1 MRISYNWLKEL
12 FPAAPAPEE
21 TAAILTQSGLEVEG
35 IEPYESI
42 TGGLSGLVVGHV
54 VDVWKH
60 PDADRL
66 RLTRVDVGNGA
77 TLQIV
82 CGAPNVA
89 TGQKVVVATEGATL
103 HPLEG
108 EPFTIR
114 KGKIRG
120 EVSEG
125 MLCAEDEIG
134 LGKGHAGIMVLDPDA
149 VPGAAVRDL
158 LGVTSDSA
166 IEIGLTPNRTD
177 AMSHYGVARD
187 LRAAMQH
194 FGVGTAST
202 LPGVNQ
208 PKLAKFDELA
218 ASIHPSKKIDIEI
231 ANPEACHRYAG
242 VVLTG
247 ATVQASPAWLQNRLK
262 AIGLTPINNLV
273 DVTNYVMHEL
283 GHPLHAFDADQIG
296 GDKVVVRCAH
306 TNEAFTT
313 LDDQQRALQSDDLVI
328 CDATKPMCIAG
339 VFGGKTSGISESTTS
354 VFIESA
360 VFDPVFVRRTAR
372 RHQLNTDASY
382 RFERG
387 VDADMTLVALKRAAL
402 LMIELSG
409 ARLASGITDLYPTVH
424 IRAAIKLNL
433 DRMNKLIGKVLPV
446 ERVEKILID
455 LDFEIVSKTDA
466 GFDLLAPLYRRD
478 VTREADV
485 VEEVLRIYGYDNVE
499 IPSRVHA
506 SVSGRPQPDTESLHR
521 RTADVLVAR
530 GFNEIMN
537 NSLTRLAY
545 SDRYDLAELSA
556 PSAVK
561 LLNPLSS
568 DLGQLRQ
575 SLLFQGLETVSRN
588 INFKNADQRLFEFGY
603 TYHRTENGT
612 VERPVVALW
621 VTGRQLPEN
630 WNNSSARSGFAELRA
645 GIRAVLE
652 ALGANKNLV
661 QEALS
666 HAFFTDAIVYRKGQ
680 KEIVRAG
687 LLSQRVLDDADIRQ
701 SVCYAEIDWS
711 ALVKLAAKNS
721 VVYEPLPKF
730 PAVRRDLSLLVDRSV
745 TFAQLEASARNAER
759 KLLREVGLFDVYEGK
774 NLPENRKSY
783 ALSFI
788 LRDDQATLTDTKIDG
803 AMERILNAIVTDH
816 RAELRS

>member
-12 FPAAPAPEE
+12 YSGTPSPDEAAAV
-21 TAAILTQSGLEVEG
+21 LTQSGLEVEG

-42 TGGLSGLVVGHV
+42 PGGLAGLVVGHV

-134 LGKGHAGIMVLDPDA
+134 LGKGHAGIMVLDEAA
-149 VPGAAVRDL
+149 VPGTPVRDL

-177 AMSHYGVARD
+177 AMSHFGVARD

-194 FGVGTAST
+194 FGEGAQTT
-202 LPGVNQ
+202 LPAV
-208 PKLAKFDELA
+208 KLPNVAQFDERVSA
-218 ASIHPSKKIDIEI
+218 IHPSKNITIEI
-231 ANPEACHRYAG
+231 AHPEACHRYAG

-247 ATVQASPAWLQNRLK
+247 AKVQASPAWLQDRLK
-262 AIGLTPINNLV
+262 AIGLAPINNLV

-283 GHPLHAFDADQIG
+283 GHPLHAFDADRIG
-296 GDKVVVRCAH
+296 GGKVVVRLAK
-306 TNEAFTT
+306 TDEPFVT
-313 LDDQQRALQSDDLVI
+313 LDGQERKLHSDDLMI
-328 CDATKPMCIAG
+328 CDAEKPMCIAG
-339 VFGGKTSGISESTTS
+339 VFGGKTSGISESTTT

-360 VFDPVFVRRTAR
+360 VFDPVYVRRTAR

-387 VDADMTLVALKRAAL
+387 VDAEMTLVALKRAAL
-402 LMIELSG
+402 LMMELSG
-409 ARLASGITDLYPTVH
+409 ASLASGITDLYPTVH
-424 IRAAIKLNL
+424 VRAAIKLNL
-433 DRMNKLIGKVLPV
+433 DRMHRLIGKALPV
-446 ERVEKILID
+446 ERIEAILTD
-455 LDFEIVSKTDA
+455 LDFEITAKTGE
-466 GFDLLAPLYRRD
+466 GFELLAPLYRRD

-545 SDRYDLAELSA
+545 SDRYDLPELA
-556 PSAVK
+556 ANAAVK

-575 SLLFQGLETVSRN
+575 SLLFQGLETVARN

-603 TYHRTENGT
+603 TYHRSEEGT
-612 VERPVVALW
+612 VERPVLALW

-630 WNNSSARSGFAELRA
+630 WNNGNARSSFTELRA

-652 ALGANKNLV
+652 ALGADANLV
-661 QEALS
+661 SEAVN
-666 HAFFTDAIVYRKGQ
+666 HAFFSDAIAFKKGQ
-680 KEIVRAG
+680 KVLVTAG
-687 LLSQRVLDDADIRQ
+687 LLSQRVLTDADVRQ
-701 SVCYAEIDWS
+701 PVCYAEIDWS
-711 ALVKLAAKNS
+711 LLVKLASKNK
-721 VVYEPLPKF
+721 VVYQPLPKF
-730 PAVRRDLSLLVDRSV
+730 PAVRRDLSLLVDRGV

-759 KLLREVGLFDVYEGK
+759 KLLQEVGLFDVYEGK

-783 ALSFI
+783 ALSFV
-788 LRDDQATLTDTKIDG
+788 LRDDQATLTDKKIDG
-803 AMERILNAIVTDH
+803 AMERILNAIKSDH
-816 RAELRS
+816 NAELRS

>member
-12 FPAAPAPEE
+12 YSGAPSPDE
-21 TAAILTQSGLEVEG
+21 TAAVLTQSGLEVEG

-42 TGGLSGLVVGHV
+42 PGGLAGLVVGHV

-77 TLQIV
+77 SLQIV

-89 TGQKVVVATEGATL
+89 SGQKVVVATEGATL

-134 LGKGHAGIMVLDPDA
+134 LGKGHAGIMVLDAGA
-149 VPGAAVRDL
+149 VPGTPVREL
-158 LGVTSDSA
+158 LGVTTDSS

-187 LRAAMQH
+187 LRTAMQH
-194 FGVGTAST
+194 FGEGAQASFPNVN
-202 LPGVNQ
+202 LPNV
-208 PKLAKFDELA
+208 AKFDELA
-218 ASIHPSKKIDIEI
+218 SSIHPSKNIAIEI

-247 ATVQASPAWLQNRLK
+247 AQVAASPAWLQDRLK

-283 GHPLHAFDADQIG
+283 GHPLHAFDADKITGQ
-296 GDKVVVRCAH
+296 KVVVRVAH
-306 TNEAFTT
+306 ANETFVT
-313 LDDQQRALQSDDLVI
+313 LDGQERKLHTDDLMI
-328 CDATKPMCIAG
+328 CDAEKPMCIAG
-339 VFGGKTSGISESTTS
+339 VFGGKHSGISENTTT

-360 VFDPVFVRRTAR
+360 VFDPVYVRRTAR

-402 LMIELSG
+402 LMMELSG
-409 ARLASGITDLYPTVH
+409 ASLAGSITDVYPTPH

-433 DRMNKLIGKVLPV
+433 ERMHRLIGKALPV
-446 ERVEKILID
+446 DRIEAILTD
-455 LDFEIVSKTDA
+455 LDFEITAKTAD

-506 SVSGRPQPDTESLHR
+506 SVAGRPQPDTESLHR

-537 NSLTRLAY
+537 NSLTKVGY
-545 SDRYDLAELSA
+545 SDRYNLDELSSK
-556 PSAVK
+556 SAVK

-575 SLLFQGLETVSRN
+575 SLLFQGLETISRN
-588 INFKNADQRLFEFGY
+588 INFKNADLRLFEFGY
-603 TYHRTENGT
+603 TYHRTEEGT
-612 VERPVVALW
+612 VERPVLALW

-630 WNNSSARSGFAELRA
+630 WNTGNARSGFSELRG

-652 ALGANKNLV
+652 ALGADKNLV
-661 QEALS
+661 NEALN
-666 HAFFTDAIVYRKGQ
+666 HAFFSDAIALKKGQ
-680 KEIVRAG
+680 KPLVTAG
-687 LLSQRVLDDADIRQ
+687 LLSQRVLTDADVRQ
-701 SVCYAEIDWS
+701 PVCYAEVDWNL
-711 ALVKLAAKNS
+711 LVKLAAKNK
-721 VVYEPLPKF
+721 VVYAPLPKF
-730 PAVRRDLSLLVDRSV
+730 PAVRRDLSLLVDRSI
-745 TFAQLEASARNAER
+745 TFAQLEGTARNAER
-759 KLLREVGLFDVYEGK
+759 KLLHEVGLFDVYEGK

-783 ALSFI
+783 ALSFV
-788 LRDDQATLTDTKIDG
+788 LRDDQATLTDKKIDG
-803 AMERILNAIVTDH
+803 AMERILTALKAEH
-816 RAELRS
+816 QAELRS

>member
-1 MRISYNWLKEL
+1 
-12 FPAAPAPEE
+12 
-21 TAAILTQSGLEVEG
+21 
-35 IEPYESI
+35 
-42 TGGLSGLVVGHV
+42 
-54 VDVWKH
+54 
-60 PDADRL
+60 
-66 RLTRVDVGNGA
+66 
-77 TLQIV
+77 
-82 CGAPNVA
+82 
-89 TGQKVVVATEGATL
+89 
-103 HPLEG
+103 
-108 EPFTIR
+108 
-114 KGKIRG
+114 
-120 EVSEG
+120 
-125 MLCAEDEIG
+125 
-134 LGKGHAGIMVLDPDA
+134 
-149 VPGAAVRDL
+149 
-158 LGVTSDSA
+158 
-166 IEIGLTPNRTD
+166 
-177 AMSHYGVARD
+177 
-187 LRAAMQH
+187 
-194 FGVGTAST
+194 
-202 LPGVNQ
+202 
-208 PKLAKFDELA
+208 
-218 ASIHPSKKIDIEI
+218 
-231 ANPEACHRYAG
+231 
-242 VVLTG
+242 
-247 ATVQASPAWLQNRLK
+247 
-262 AIGLTPINNLV
+262 
-273 DVTNYVMHEL
+273 
-283 GHPLHAFDADQIG
+283 
-296 GDKVVVRCAH
+296 
-306 TNEAFTT
+306 
-313 LDDQQRALQSDDLVI
+313 
-328 CDATKPMCIAG
+328 
-339 VFGGKTSGISESTTS
+339 
-354 VFIESA
+354 
-360 VFDPVFVRRTAR
+360 
-372 RHQLNTDASY
+372 
-382 RFERG
+382 
-387 VDADMTLVALKRAAL
+387 
-402 LMIELSG
+402 
-409 ARLASGITDLYPTVH
+409 LASGITDLYPTVH

-545 SDRYDLAELSA
+545 SDRYDLEELA
-556 PSAVK
+556 AQRAVK

-630 WNNSSARSGFAELRA
+630 WNNSNARSGFAELRA

-701 SVCYAEIDWS
+701 SVCYAEIDWN